1 MITGGTHFRHWDIDR
16 GKQIRRFP
24 EQDAV
29 RSVAFGPGGKTL
41 ATADGMTLRLWEA
54 ATGRELRQFRG
65 KHALVDELA
74 ISADGTIIAA
84 ADDEG
89 TIIVWDATTGREIR
103 HGGDKTERP
112 SIAFA
117 PDGKTYAVSDK
128 QGARLW
134 DTATGREIRSFPRSD
149 QAVRS
154 LCFASSGKSL
164 AIAYGRSV
172 MLWDVATGRSRQTLD
187 HLELVNAVAFA
198 PDGESLATGD
208 NTGYVC
214 LWDVATG
221 RDLGRFGDHR
231 DKDAESPS
239 VISLAFL
246 PDGKTVAVA
255 TDIDGGTDPS
265 LRLWDTDTG
274 KVRRRLEG
282 HTNSVYGVAV
292 APDGKTMASAS
303 ADGTTLVWDVSKIGE

>member
-1 MITGGTHFRHWDIDR
+1 MIMGGTHFCHWDIDR

-54 ATGRELRQFRG
+54 ATGRERRQFRG
-65 KHALVDELA
+65 QHAPVDELA
-74 ISADGTIIAA
+74 ISPDGTIIAA
-84 ADDEG
+84 GDDEG

-103 HGGDKTERP
+103 RGGDKTERP

-134 DTATGREIRSFPRSD
+134 DT
-149 QAVRS
+149 
-154 LCFASSGKSL
+154 
-164 AIAYGRSV
+164 
-172 MLWDVATGRSRQTLD
+172 
-187 HLELVNAVAFA
+187 
-198 PDGESLATGD
+198 
-208 NTGYVC
+208 
-214 LWDVATG
+214 
-221 RDLGRFGDHR
+221 
-231 DKDAESPS
+231 
-239 VISLAFL
+239 
-246 PDGKTVAVA
+246 
-255 TDIDGGTDPS
+255 
-265 LRLWDTDTG
+265 DTG

-282 HTNSVYGVAV
+282 HTNFVYGISV

-303 ADGTTLVWDVSKIGE
+303 ADGTTLIWDVTKVGE